1 VQSGPS
7 QFRHDEAVTEPSG
20 HGPFAEAMR
29 ELIAQL
35 PAGFCSCA
43 RARTSTPRLR
53 LVHGAAAH
61 VAGLE
66 ARSASGGRRRAH
78 LRLVR

>member
-7 QFRHDEAVTEPSG
+7 QFRHDDAVTEPSG

-35 PAGFCSCA
+35 PAGFCSCP

-53 LVHGAAAH
+53 LVHGTAQA
-61 VAGLE
+61 AGLE
-66 ARSASGGRRRAH
+66 AGGVRHRAH